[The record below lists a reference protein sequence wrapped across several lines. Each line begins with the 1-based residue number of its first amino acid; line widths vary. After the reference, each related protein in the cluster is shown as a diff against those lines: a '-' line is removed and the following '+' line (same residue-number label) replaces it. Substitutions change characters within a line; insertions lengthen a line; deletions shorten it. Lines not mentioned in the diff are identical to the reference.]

1 MKIKKKYSFKEEMII
16 LNKKY
21 IANFFSYFKLI
32 ICFFIVKSL

>member
-32 ICFFIVKSL
+32 FF